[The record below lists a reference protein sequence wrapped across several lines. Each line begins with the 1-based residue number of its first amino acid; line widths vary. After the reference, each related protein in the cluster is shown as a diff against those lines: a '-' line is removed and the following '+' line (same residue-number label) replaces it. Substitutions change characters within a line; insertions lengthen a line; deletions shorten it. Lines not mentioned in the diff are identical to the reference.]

1 MWEIWMRFFLDCLNK
16 HAPITQLKVK
26 GNHMPYV
33 TSKLRS
39 LIRTRD
45 YLKTKAVKT
54 GSSFIRQAFIQ
65 LRGSVY
71 SLLQKSRNDYYTK
84 RINEN
89 KGNMKS
95 TWKIL
100 KHAIGIENKDS
111 TVEILN
117 SEGQQISNTCE
128 IVEAFNEHFVKVG
141 KRLVDEIPQSVCS
154 LTANIDKANT
164 RFEFME
170 ISASNIVKVIKKL
183 ISGKATGLYGIPNK
197 ALKDSAE
204 LIASSLSDLFN
215 FSIGTKTYPDD
226 FKVAK
231 VTPIFKSGDKD
242 DVNNY
247 RLISII
253 PTIARV
259 FEKLI
264 YNQLYQYF
272 VNNKLL
278 SNQQFGFRSLHST
291 ALALSKA
298 TNQWLLSLDKGCMDS
313 VVFLDIEKAFDTV
326 DHQILSDKLRCYGIH
341 DEELKFFQ
349 SYLYDR
355 AQCCQV
361 KGISPTIKIY
371 CGVPQA
377 QY

>member
-1 MWEIWMRFFLDCLNK
+1 
-16 HAPITQLKVK
+16 
-26 GNHMPYV
+26 
-33 TSKLRS
+33 
-39 LIRTRD
+39 
-45 YLKTKAVKT
+45 
-54 GSSFIRQAFIQ
+54 
-65 LRGSVY
+65 
-71 SLLQKSRNDYYTK
+71 
-84 RINEN
+84 
-89 KGNMKS
+89 MKN

-111 TVEILN
+111 TLEILN
-117 SEGQQISNTCE
+117 SEGQQISNTYE
-128 IVEAFNEHFVKVG
+128 IVEAFNEHFLKVR
-141 KRLVDEIPQSVCS
+141 KRLADEIPQPVC
-154 LTANIDKANT
+154 LPTANIDKANT

-183 ISGKATGLYGIPNK
+183 ISGKAMGLDGIPNK

-215 FSIGTKTYPDD
+215 FSVGTKTYPDD

-247 RLISII
+247 RPISII

-272 VNNKLL
+272 VNNELL
-278 SNQQFGFRSLHST
+278 SNQQFGFRSLPST
-291 ALALSKA
+291 ALFLSKA
-298 TNQWLLSLDKGCMDS
+298 TNQWLLSLDKGCMNS
-313 VVFLDIEKAFDTV
+313 VVFLDIKKAFDTV
-326 DHQILSDKLRCYGIH
+326 DQILSDKLRCYGIH

-349 SYLYDR
+349 SYLYGR

-361 KGISPTIKIY
+361 KSISSTIKPIY
-371 CGVPQA
+371 CGVPQGSILGPLLLLFI
-377 QY
+377 